1 MRAIPVASTALIG
14 VAALSACV
22 PAGAAG
28 GTAPF
33 GFSVHPATVAPG
45 GEVTLRVDRHDGA
58 CRGRVTV
65 SSPVFDTVAI
75 PRGQASAQARVGRD
89 ARPGAVYRVAFT
101 CDGRTG
107 TTRLTIATGHGH
119 HPGTVPPKGV
129 HAGEG
134 GSFAGLDVKEIGLGL
149 ALVAG
154 SVGAAYH
161 FSRRRSGEDAA

>member
-1 MRAIPVASTALIG
+1 MRAIPVASTALLG

-45 GEVTLRVDRHDGA
+45 GEVTLRVDRYDGA

-65 SSPVFDTVAI
+65 SSPVFDTVTI
-75 PRGQASAQARVGRD
+75 PRGQASAEARVDRD

-101 CDGRTG
+101 CDGKTG
-107 TTRLTIATGHGH
+107 TTRLAIAGGHGH
-119 HPGTVPPKGV
+119 HPGPVPPKGV
-129 HAGEG
+129 HAGAG
-134 GSFAGLDVKEIGLGL
+134 GSVAGLDLKEIGLGL